1 MATND
6 RVDPVA
12 GLAAHYRIDYRWFV
26 NAQADIGGLDNNA
39 TGPALGS
46 VGYNRTPAISTTL
59 GYRVLYTYDKQDTGG
74 TAASA
79 TCNGCPGLPSARS
92 PLFESVLR
100 QLPDYEVLDYQA
112 WKTRVTRFKN
122 AARRG
127 AVVKFM
133 S

>member
-1 MATND
+1 LATND

-59 GYRVLYTYDKQDTGG
+59 GYRVLYTYEKQDTGF
-74 TAASA
+74 
-79 TCNGCPGLPSARS
+79 NYL
-92 PLFESVLR
+92 LFEPRSFR
-100 QLPDYEVLDYQA
+100 YQQ
-112 WKTRVTRFKN
+112 WLYGPFV
-122 AARRG
+122 G
-127 AVVKFM
+127 VKF
-133 S
+133 SF